1 MGRVRGDGG
10 GAKANGTL
18 KVKVNR
24 LGDSISSRAFDTF
37 QIKLRLGH
45 PIFFPS
51 SHYPP
56 DIKCYRQCR
65 THEELVKLDCGGLA
79 RLGAI
84 SNGRKLRVTDTHF
97 HLSCN
102 LKEYLR
108 YSYIPCPKKCLQFQP
123 ASYSSII
130 FFCVKL
136 RIKVKKEMKRKRI
149 VVSG

>member
-1 MGRVRGDGG
+1 MGRVRGGG
-10 GAKANGTL
+10 GTKTNGTL

-45 PIFFPS
+45 PIFLPS

-65 THEELVKLDCGGLA
+65 THEEELVKLERGGLA

-84 SNGRKLRVTDTHF
+84 SNGRKLRVTDTH
-97 HLSCN
+97 HRAQQRT
-102 LKEYLR
+102 K
-108 YSYIPCPKKCLQFQP
+108 
-123 ASYSSII
+123 
-130 FFCVKL
+130 
-136 RIKVKKEMKRKRI
+136 
-149 VVSG
+149 VSGECWRKLPREHG